1 MSRYSM
7 PNREAWAKIRPSGG
21 RDWHQLQVLGGYLA
35 AIALCV
41 AAIFYLKHLHREDLE
56 QNWSSSTAIIE
67 DVRPEQIGV
76 VDSKAGGAILYRVA
90 VLVKYKSDSG
100 GQERWISVDQRPES
114 LPAAKLQ
121 AFRWKGSQCIV
132 RWKPSDPTK
141 VIVEVS

>member
-1 MSRYSM
+1 MRCRNLLPETFASRG
-7 PNREAWAKIRPSGG
+7 PGAK
-21 RDWHQLQVLGGYLA
+21 
-35 AIALCV
+35 
-41 AAIFYLKHLHREDLE
+41 LE
-56 QNWSSSTAIIE
+56 QQYRIIE

-132 RWKPSDPTK
+132 RWKPSEPTK
-141 VIVEVS
+141 AIVEVS

>member
-56 QNWSSSTAIIE
+56 QNWSSTTAIIE
-67 DVRPEQIGV
+67 DIRPEQIGV
-76 VDSKAGGAILYRVA
+76 VDSKVGGAILYRVA

-100 GQERWISVDQRPES
+100 DQERWISVDQRPES

-121 AFRWKGSQCIV
+121 AFRWKGGQCIV